1 MTNDKSRN
9 YGRLKTNKE
18 IDGEKRNIK
27 YMT

>member
-18 IDGEKRNIK
+18 SDGEKRDIK
-27 YMT
+27 YMK